1 MVYHRQG
8 GRVKLSFIY
17 TRGRIAMIE
26 PLMNYIG
33 PTVRDQ
39 HGQAFVEYA
48 LLIAGTSLGLLF
60 VFQPLGVSLEGF
72 LSSIT
77 DAF

>member
-1 MVYHRQG
+1 
-8 GRVKLSFIY
+8 
-17 TRGRIAMIE
+17 MIE

-39 HGQAFVEYA
+39 HGQAFAEYA
-48 LLIAGTSLGLLF
+48 LLIAGLSLALLF
-60 VFQPLGVSLEGF
+60 VFQPLGVSLQGF
-72 LSSIT
+72 LSAIT